1 MSIYKLVI
9 NGNAHGQDIKNTF
22 AYRLGVGVNP
32 ELIPNFGIDVL
43 AEEWLQE
50 VGPKWLAVHPQAY
63 TLQTI
68 EVSVFSTGVLGF
80 SPVFTA
86 PQSVPVNQNGTISGE
101 TLGPAS
107 CIVYK
112 ANLEP
117 QLITSALTAPRK
129 GWMFVGPMTENH
141 FANGEMVDG
150 YFSASD
156 TSFQQLAQKMAENLE
171 SIDPPALYYPV
182 RIKQVIDAGILKIT
196 GYSDVK
202 SWTLDR
208 RLHFL
213 RSRQLAK

>member
-9 NGNAHGQDIKNTF
+9 NGQANGQDIKNTF
-22 AYRLGVGVNP
+22 AYRLGVGINP
-32 ELIPNFGIDVL
+32 ELIPNWGIDVL

-50 VGPKWLAVHPQAY
+50 VGPKWLDCHPQSY

-68 EVSVFSTGVLGF
+68 EVSVFSTGTLGF

-86 PQSVPVNQNGTISGE
+86 PQSVPVNQTGHISGE
-101 TLGPAS
+101 SMGPAS
-107 CIVYK
+107 CFVYK

-129 GWMFVGPMTENH
+129 GWMFVGPATEGH
-141 FANGEMVDG
+141 FADGLMVDG

-156 TSFQQLAQKMAENLE
+156 TSFQQLATKMAENLE

-182 RIKQVIDAGILKIT
+182 RIKQVISAGILRIT
-196 GYSDVK
+196 GYSDIK

-213 RSRQLAK
+213 RSRQLDK